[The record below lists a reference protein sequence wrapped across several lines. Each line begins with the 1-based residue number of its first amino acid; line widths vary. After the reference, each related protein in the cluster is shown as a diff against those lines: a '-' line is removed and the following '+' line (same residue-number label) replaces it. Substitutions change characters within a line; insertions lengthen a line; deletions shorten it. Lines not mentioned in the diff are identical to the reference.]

1 MCNFIC
7 RETITAR
14 IRTQYSDNRFVKTH
28 IHIYIYIYIFTC
40 RVAVNARRRELY
52 RQKKAQRIERQN
64 TYSASNVAIASEIEA
79 PSTVDDVTPNVP
91 LRLITEAG
99 RYDPA
104 TFRVDNNIGTM
115 SKKCPTCNASK
126 FKGESLIMCCRRFRL
141 TCFRQL
147 PEPLSELFRD
157 DAFMKDITA
166 YNAAFSFT
174 S

>member
-1 MCNFIC
+1 MVHI
-7 RETITAR
+7 TI
-14 IRTQYSDNRFVKTH
+14 Y
-28 IHIYIYIYIFTC
+28 

-64 TYSASNVAIASEIEA
+64 TDSASNVAIASEIEA
-79 PSTVDDVTPNVP
+79 PSTVDDVSTTVP
-91 LRLITEAG
+91 LRIIPEAG

-126 FKGESLIMCCRRFRL
+126 FKGESLMMCCRKFRL
-141 TCFRQL
+141 TCFQQL
-147 PEPLSELFRD
+147 PESLSELLRD